1 MRTAVTVSLVGHAA
15 LIAWGFFALPA
26 SKPLDVSQIE
36 AIPVDL
42 VEVGD
47 VTALKK
53 GLRTADLL
61 APTPPTPP
69 AAPAEPPPLPKPTP
83 PPPPPPPAPTPPPP
97 KPTPP
102 PPPPPT
108 PPAAKPK
115 AEAAPPPVETKAE
128 VPPPTVPPDKV
139 PLPRV
144 RPPMPQPAPEVAK
157 TKSQPFDI
165 DKVTAML
172 DQPAPAQAPTPAQAP
187 APAAASKAATIGSL
201 IGSAADRMTAS
212 ELDALRA
219 RLAQCWSPPIGWDNP
234 AEVRVVLMLNLN
246 ADGSLNG
253 TPAVLEAPSG
263 RYAQAA
269 PESALRAVRRCA
281 PFTSLPADKYDEW
294 KQVKVT
300 FDPTDMGG
308 VQG

>member
-53 GLRTADLL
+53 GLRTADLV

-69 AAPAEPPPLPKPTP
+69 AAPAEPPLPKPTPPPP

-144 RPPMPQPAPEVAK
+144 RPPMPRPAPEVAK

-172 DQPAPAQAPTPAQAP
+172 DQPAPAQPPAPAP